1 MSDSSSTEQR
11 SPEQA
16 TLEEGL
22 RYYLVNLQKVIISS
36 LESSGSTTTK
46 LVTTLYSQIEE
57 GGKELAVYRE
67 LLLYMS
73 NNNLTQEKWDSIVG
87 RLEQL
92 KKEKETSKKE

>member
-1 MSDSSSTEQR
+1 MSDSSSNER

-22 RYYLVNLQKVIISS
+22 KYYLVNLQKVIISS

-87 RLEQL
+87 RLDKL